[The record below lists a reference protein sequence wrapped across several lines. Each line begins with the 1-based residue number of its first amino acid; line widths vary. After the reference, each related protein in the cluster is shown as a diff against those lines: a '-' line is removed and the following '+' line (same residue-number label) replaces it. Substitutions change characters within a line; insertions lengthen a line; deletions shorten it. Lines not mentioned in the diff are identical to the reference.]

1 MTAYLIGLVVLL
13 LCTLL
18 LGLVRVFSGP
28 SRADRMLASQLF
40 GTTGVAIIVLLALIT
55 DMNGLHDVA
64 LVMAVLAPI
73 TSVAFV
79 HMAGDEQR

>member
-1 MTAYLIGLVVLL
+1 MNTYLIGLTVLL

-28 SRADRMLASQLF
+28 NRADRMLAAQLF
-40 GTTGVAIIVLLALIT
+40 GTTGVAIMVLLALIT
-55 DMNGLHDVA
+55 DMTGLYDVA

-79 HMAGDEQR
+79 HLAGDEQR

>member
-1 MTAYLIGLVVLL
+1 
-13 LCTLL
+13 
-18 LGLVRVFSGP
+18 
-28 SRADRMLASQLF
+28 MLASQLF